1 MARHETLRS
10 GFAEA
15 SGGTAVQ
22 WVARDVDLPW
32 RDLDW
37 RGRPDAAAAL
47 EALAREERVLPFDL
61 AAPPLMRWVLART
74 ADREYR
80 LLWTSHH
87 LLLDGW
93 STSRLLGEV
102 LRAYQG
108 GAVAAPTARY
118 RDYLAWLVRRDA
130 ATAQTWWTAELA
142 PLAEPSLLAAGITA
156 GVMAE
161 DAGHGDLLR
170 RFNAADSAKLSA
182 YARQQ
187 RVTPNTLVQAAWARV
202 LQAELGQSTVAFGAT
217 SSGRPAELPGAETL
231 LGLFINTIPVICPAA
246 PAQRVGDWL
255 RAVQAR
261 SMAALD
267 HQHTPLYDI
276 HRWAGQGGRALFD
289 TLVAVSYTHLTLPT
303 KA

>member
-1 MARHETLRS
+1 MALTQPQLDALPLPWPRVEDLYGVSPMQAGMMFHARVEAEAGLYVTQLQVDLRDLDPARLRAAWATALARHETLRS

-130 ATAQTWWTAELA
+130 ATAQTWWTGGIGTACGTV
-142 PLAEPSLLAAGITA
+142 AAGCWH
-156 GVMAE
+156 
-161 DAGHGDLLR
+161 HGWR
-170 RFNAADSAKLSA
+170 H
-182 YARQQ
+182 
-187 RVTPNTLVQAAWARV
+187 
-202 LQAELGQSTVAFGAT
+202 G
-217 SSGRPAELPGAETL
+217 
-231 LGLFINTIPVICPAA
+231 
-246 PAQRVGDWL
+246 
-255 RAVQAR
+255 
-261 SMAALD
+261 
-267 HQHTPLYDI
+267 
-276 HRWAGQGGRALFD
+276 
-289 TLVAVSYTHLTLPT
+289 
-303 KA
+303 